1 VNALPARDQPSDA
14 MKARFA
20 LVALLTLAATGCGA
34 SAPLVTVDK
43 LLAQCEAFKGKPVQL
58 AGYLGVCVHY
68 ECDLAADETHW
79 RAYASAFN
87 AAHRGQLPERREA
100 WSRAFA
106 VPLIGV
112 GGNKTLDAKA
122 ATLQYSYVIISGTI
136 AKDSCDGRGGT
147 DRTSG
152 VDPTNIRA
160 WTRSEG
166 APATTK

>member
-1 VNALPARDQPSDA
+1 MLALPAA
-14 MKARFA
+14 GC
-20 LVALLTLAATGCGA
+20 AADV
-34 SAPLVTVDK
+34 PLVTVDK
-43 LLAQCEAFKGKPVQL
+43 LLAGCEAFKGKPVRL
-58 AGYLGVCVHY
+58 AGYLGVCGGY
-68 ECDLAADETHW
+68 ECVLAADETHW

-112 GGNKTLDAKA
+112 GGNKAFDPKA
-122 ATLQYSYVIISGTI
+122 APLQYSYVIISGNI

-152 VDPTNIRA
+152 IDPTDIRA

-166 APATTK
+166 ALATTK

>member
-1 VNALPARDQPSDA
+1 
-14 MKARFA
+14 M
-20 LVALLTLAATGCGA
+20 
-34 SAPLVTVDK
+34 TVGE
-43 LLAQCEAFKGKPVQL
+43 LLAECEAFKGKPVQL
-58 AGYLGVCVHY
+58 AGYLGVCGGY

-79 RAYASAFN
+79 RTYASAFN

-112 GGNKTLDAKA
+112 GGNKALDAKA
-122 ATLQYSYVIISGTI
+122 SSLQYSYVVISGSI

-152 VDPTNIRA
+152 IDPPDIRA

-166 APATTK
+166 APATTT